1 MVTAKGTV
9 YGGVSDTAVQ
19 KATGR
24 TWKTWLALLD
34 RAGARKMSHRQIAA
48 VLSKKYDVR
57 PWWQQMIAVGYEQAR
72 GLRKLHERPDGYQ
85 VGASRT
91 LEASVGTAYE
101 AWIDTRRRGRWLPR
115 APMEIT
121 KASARRT
128 LRIRWGGAESRVD
141 VAFANKGRSK
151 GTVSV
156 THRKLPSATDADRM
170 KVYWQKALIRLQNL
184 LA

>member
-1 MVTAKGTV
+1 MVTGKGTV
-9 YGGVSDTAVQ
+9 YGGVSEQAVQ

-121 KASARRT
+121 KATARRT
-128 LRIRWGGAESRVD
+128 LLIRWGGGKSRVD

-151 GTVSV
+151 CSV
-156 THRKLPSATDADRM
+156 TVTHGNLPSAADAVRI
-170 KVYWQKALIRLQNL
+170 KAYWQKALARLQNR